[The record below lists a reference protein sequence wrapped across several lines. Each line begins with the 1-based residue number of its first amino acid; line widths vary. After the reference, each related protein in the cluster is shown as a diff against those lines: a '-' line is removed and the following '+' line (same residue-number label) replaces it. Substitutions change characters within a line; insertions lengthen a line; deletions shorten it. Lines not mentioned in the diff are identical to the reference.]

1 MTEPPVVPDDTPT
14 RLQQSDEYYLAMAAL
29 DQYPVVDK
37 LSNSTSVVF
46 RIHQLGHKLEA
57 AEADVSRLQQE
68 RDNLGILLKR
78 GLDIMEEAK
87 AERAKLLEENA
98 LLRRSLEMLTKQ
110 MAEPVY
116 TPPAE
121 VSPCPSSL
129 KTSSRPNTPTIPMR
143 SMAP

>member
-1 MTEPPVVPDDTPT
+1 VALVAEVSRLREALAEETED
-14 RLQQSDEYYLAMAAL
+14 AAQWL
-29 DQYPVVDK
+29 REEGIERK
-37 LSNSTSVVF
+37 
-46 RIHQLGHKLEA
+46 RAER